1 MWSPLCGVSTE
12 GRRTG
17 SWELV
22 AIVPAMT
29 DRDSALRADIRR
41 LGTNLGET
49 LVRQVGPE
57 LLSLVEEVRAIT
69 KRLRS
74 EEDSA
79 TSELE
84 EVLGRL
90 DLDTTINLVRAFS
103 AFFFLA
109 NVAEQTH
116 RVNDPASGTEP
127 VDDPLA
133 AAVDRILEADVD
145 PALVADVI
153 SRLELRPVF
162 TAHPTEA
169 ARRSLLTKVAD
180 ISDLLTERGDP
191 RVTAAQQRRID
202 RRVSEIIDLMW
213 QTDELRHD
221 RPTPIDE
228 ARSAVYY
235 FDELFE
241 ETVGPLSDTLDEQFG
256 RLGRPPG
263 PDQFPI
269 RFGTWV
275 GGDRDGN
282 PNVTPEVTG
291 EVLAIQHEHG
301 LRNLIKAVEELAAE
315 LSVSGRLVEA
325 SPALEDS
332 LAEDRAALPEVFA
345 RFGELNARESHRL
358 KLAFVHQ
365 RLHNTRRR
373 FEDGSQHI
381 ASVDYLDGDEMLADL
396 RLIYDSL
403 MERRGELIA
412 GGSLTRLMRRV
423 VCFGFRLAT
432 MDIREDAGRVHDV
445 VAELYERLDGSSDTY
460 LAMDRPQRAVLLAGE
475 LENRRPL
482 SSSLVELAG
491 DNGSTVGAFRATRN
505 ALDTYGP
512 GTIESFILSMTV
524 AADDVLAAAVV
535 AREAG
540 LIDIHAGVARIG
552 FVPLFETIGEI
563 RGGAASVDELL
574 TVPAYRQIVALR
586 GDVQE
591 VMLGYS
597 DSNKHGGI
605 TTSQWE
611 LYQATR
617 AIRDVAARHGVKL
630 RFFHGRG
637 GTVGRGGGPTGDAIM
652 AQAFGTVDAAL
663 KLTEQGEVIADKYGL
678 PALAYR
684 NLEVALAAVLEA
696 SLLHRTS
703 RADAATLAR
712 WFDVMDTISDAAF
725 GAYRALVDDPDLVP
739 YFLTSTPVEELGA
752 MNIGS
757 RPARRPG
764 TGSGLDGLR
773 AIPWVFG
780 WTQSRQVVPGWYG
793 VGTGLEAARLAGH
806 GEVIDEMY
814 ERWSF
819 FRTFLSN
826 VEMTLT
832 KTDLAVAARYV
843 KRLVDPEHQHVFEDI
858 RSEYLRTVQETL
870 AVTGQANLLNRNPT
884 LARTLAVRD
893 VYIDPMSFV
902 QVELLAKARAGGGD
916 DQLRRALL
924 STVNGIAAGL
934 RNTG

>member
-1 MWSPLCGVSTE
+1 
-12 GRRTG
+12 
-17 SWELV
+17 
-22 AIVPAMT
+22 MT
-29 DRDSALRADIRR
+29 DRDSALRSDIRR
-41 LGTNLGET
+41 LGTSLGET
-49 LVRQVGPE
+49 LVRQVGPD
-57 LLSLVEEVRAIT
+57 LLALVEEVRAIT
-69 KRLRS
+69 KRLRA
-74 EEDSA
+74 EEGTDA
-79 TSELE
+79 TELE
-84 EVLGRL
+84 AALGRL
-90 DLDTTINLVRAFS
+90 DLDATINLVRAFS
-103 AFFFLA
+103 AYFFLA

-116 RVNDPASGTEP
+116 RVSDPASGSGP
-127 VDDPLA
+127 IDDSLA
-133 AAVDRILEADVD
+133 AAVDRILAAEVDAELIEDV
-145 PALVADVI
+145 VK
-153 SRLELRPVF
+153 RLEVRPVF

-169 ARRSLLTKVAD
+169 ARRSMLTKVAD
-180 ISDLLTERGDP
+180 ISDLLAARGDA
-191 RVTAAQQRRID
+191 RVTPTEQRRID
-202 RRVSEIIDLMW
+202 RRVSEIVDLMW

-241 ETVGPLSDTLDEQFG
+241 DTVGLLSDSVDEQLS
-256 RLGRPPG
+256 RLGITLG
-263 PDQFPI
+263 PDKFPV

-282 PNVTPEVTG
+282 PNVTPAVTA

-315 LSVSGRLVEA
+315 LSVSGRLVD
-325 SPALEDS
+325 STPALVDS
-332 LAEDRAALPEVFA
+332 LDEDRLALPTVFA
-345 RFGELNARESHRL
+345 RFGELNAREAYRL

-373 FEDGSQHI
+373 LEDRSQHVPG
-381 ASVDYLDGDEMLADL
+381 VDYLAAEEMISDL
-396 RLIYDSL
+396 RLMYDSL

-423 VCFGFRLAT
+423 ACFGFGLAT
-432 MDIREDAGRVHDV
+432 MDVREDAGLVHD
-445 VAELYERLDGSSDTY
+445 AIAALYQRLDGSGAAY
-460 LAMDRPQRAVLLAGE
+460 LSMDRPARVSLLAAE
-475 LENRRPL
+475 LESRRPL
-482 SSSLVELAG
+482 SSATIELSG
-491 DNGSTVGAFRATRN
+491 DVARTIGAFHAVRD
-505 ALDTYGP
+505 ALRTYGP

-524 AADDVLAAAVV
+524 GPDDVLAAAVA
-535 AREAG
+535 AREVG
-540 LIDIHAGVARIG
+540 LVDIHSGVAQIG
-552 FVPLFETIGEI
+552 FVPLFETIDEI
-563 RGGAASVDELL
+563 RGGADSLDRLL
-574 TVPAYRQIVALR
+574 SVPAYRRIVELR
-586 GDVQE
+586 GDLQE

-652 AQAFGTVDAAL
+652 AQAFGTVDAKL
-663 KLTEQGEVIADKYGL
+663 KLTEQGEVVADKYGL
-678 PALAYR
+678 PVLAYR
-684 NLEVALAAVLEA
+684 NLEVGLAAVLEA
-696 SLLHRTS
+696 SLLHRQS
-703 RADAATLAR
+703 RAAPETLTR
-712 WFDVMDTISDAAF
+712 WFETMDAVSEAAYS
-725 GAYRALVDDPDLVP
+725 AYRALIDDPDLVP

-752 MNIGS
+752 LNIGS

-764 TGSGLDGLR
+764 GSGLEGLR

-793 VGTGLEAARLAGH
+793 VGSGLASAREAGLGDLIA
-806 GEVIDEMY
+806 EMY

-819 FRTFLSN
+819 FRTFISN

-843 KRLVDPEHQHVFEDI
+843 KRLVDPAHQHVFEDI
-858 RSEYLRTVQETL
+858 RAEYLLTVGETL
-870 AVTGQANLLNRNPT
+870 AVTGEASLLDRNPT

-902 QVELLAKARAGGGD
+902 QVELLAQARTGGND
-916 DQLRRALL
+916 DKLRRALL
-924 STVNGIAAGL
+924 STMNGIAAGL

>member
-1 MWSPLCGVSTE
+1 
-12 GRRTG
+12 
-17 SWELV
+17 
-22 AIVPAMT
+22 MT
-29 DRDSALRADIRR
+29 DRDSALRSDIRR

-57 LLSLVEEVRAIT
+57 LLTLVEEVRAIT
-69 KRLRS
+69 KRLRT
-74 EEDSA
+74 EEGTDA
-79 TSELE
+79 SELE
-84 EVLGRL
+84 AVLGRL
-90 DLDTTINLVRAFS
+90 DVDTTINLVRAFS
-103 AFFFLA
+103 AYFFLA

-116 RVNDPASGTEP
+116 RVSDPSSGTGP

-133 AAVDRILEADVD
+133 AAVDRILHAGVDDALIADV
-145 PALVADVI
+145 VA
-153 SRLELRPVF
+153 RLEVRPVF

-180 ISDLLTERGDP
+180 ISALLAARGDP
-191 RVTAAQQRRID
+191 RATAAEQGRID

-221 RPTPIDE
+221 RPSPIDE

-241 ETVGPLSDTLDEQFG
+241 QTVGLLSDSVDTQFA
-256 RLGRPPG
+256 RLGAEVG
-263 PDQFPI
+263 PDEFPV

-282 PNVTPEVTG
+282 PNVTREVTA

-301 LRNLIKAVEELAAE
+301 LRNLIKAVEDLAAE

-325 SPALEDS
+325 APALEDS
-332 LAEDRAALPEVFA
+332 LAADRLALPKVYA
-345 RFGELNARESHRL
+345 RFGELNARESYRL

-365 RLHNTRRR
+365 RLHNTRQRL
-373 FEDGSQHI
+373 EDGSQHQPG
-381 ASVDYLDGDEMLADL
+381 VDYRTATDLLADL
-396 RLIYDSL
+396 RLMYDSL

-412 GGSLTRLMRRV
+412 RGSLTRLMRRV
-423 VCFGFRLAT
+423 AAFGFGLAT
-432 MDIREDAGRVHDV
+432 MDIREDSGRVHEV
-445 VAELYERLDGSSDTY
+445 IAALYERLDGSGAAYRS
-460 LAMDRPQRAVLLAGE
+460 MDRPARAALLAEE
-475 LENRRPL
+475 LNGRRPL
-482 SSSLVELAG
+482 SHATAALDG
-491 DNGSTVGAFRATRN
+491 DVAATMGAFRAVRD
-505 ALDTYGP
+505 ALETYGP

-524 AADDVLAAAVV
+524 GPDDVLAAAVA
-535 AREAG
+535 AREVG
-540 LIDIHAGVARIG
+540 LVDIHSGVAEIG
-552 FVPLFETIGEI
+552 FVPLFETIDEI
-563 RGGAASVDELL
+563 RGGADSLDRLL
-574 TVPAYRQIVALR
+574 SVPAYRQIVELR
-586 GDVQE
+586 GDLQE

-637 GTVGRGGGPTGDAIM
+637 GTVGRGGGPTGEAIM
-652 AQAFGTVDAAL
+652 AQAYGTVDATL
-663 KLTEQGEVIADKYGL
+663 KLTEQGEVVADKYGL
-678 PALAYR
+678 PVLAYR
-684 NLEVALAAVLEA
+684 NLEVSLAAVLEA
-696 SLLHRTS
+696 SLLHRQS
-703 RADAATLAR
+703 RADPETLAG
-712 WFDVMDTISDAAF
+712 WFGAMDAISDAAF
-725 GAYRALVDDPDLVP
+725 ATYRALIDDPDLVA
-739 YFLTSTPVEELGA
+739 YFLSSTPVEELGA
-752 MNIGS
+752 LNIGS

-764 TGSGLDGLR
+764 GGSGLEGLR

-793 VGTGLEAARLAGH
+793 VGSGLAAARAAGLEDLIA
-806 GEVIDEMY
+806 EMY

-819 FRTFLSN
+819 FRTFISN

-832 KTDLAVAARYV
+832 KTDLPVAARYV
-843 KRLVDPEHQHVFEDI
+843 KRLVDPAHHHVFEDI
-858 RSEYLRTVQETL
+858 RAEYLLTVRETL
-870 AVTGQANLLNRNPT
+870 AVTGEAGLLDRNPT

-893 VYIDPMSFV
+893 AYIDPVSFV
-902 QVELLAKARAGGGD
+902 QVELLAKARAGGND
-916 DQLRRALL
+916 DKLRRALL
-924 STVNGIAAGL
+924 STINGIAAGL

>member
-1 MWSPLCGVSTE
+1 MV
-12 GRRTG
+12 
-17 SWELV
+17 
-22 AIVPAMT
+22 
-29 DRDSALRADIRR
+29 DRDSALRSDIRR

-49 LVRQVGPE
+49 LVRQVGPD

-69 KRLRS
+69 KRLRG
-74 EEDSA
+74 EDA
-79 TSELE
+79 PDTSELE

-103 AFFFLA
+103 AYFFLA

-116 RVNDPASGTEP
+116 RVNDPVSGTGP
-127 VDDPLA
+127 VNDVLEA
-133 AAVDRILEADVD
+133 TVDRILAAQLDPDLVSDV
-145 PALVADVI
+145 VN
-153 SRLELRPVF
+153 RLEIRPVF

-180 ISDLLTERGDP
+180 IAELLSERGDS
-191 RVTAAQQRRID
+191 RATASELRRID
-202 RRVSEIIDLMW
+202 KRVSEIIDLMW

-241 ETVGPLSDTLDEQFG
+241 DTIGLLSDSVDEQLG
-256 RLGRPPG
+256 RLGVSLPP
-263 PDQFPI
+263 DRFPI

-282 PNVTPEVTG
+282 PNVTPEVTAQ
-291 EVLAIQHEHG
+291 VLAIQHEHG
-301 LRNLIKAVEELAAE
+301 LRNLIRAVEALAAE
-315 LSVSGRLVEA
+315 LSVSGRLTEATPELEA
-325 SPALEDS
+325 SLED
-332 LAEDRAALPEVFA
+332 DREMLPKVFG
-345 RFGELNARESHRL
+345 RFGQLNARESYRL
-358 KLAFVHQ
+358 KLAYVHQ
-365 RLHNTRRR
+365 RLHNTRNRL
-373 FEDGSQHI
+373 EDGSQHV
-381 ASVDYLDGDEMLADL
+381 AGVDYRTAEDLLDDL
-396 RLIYDSL
+396 RLLYDSL
-403 MERRGELIA
+403 MQRRGELIA
-412 GGSLTRLMRRV
+412 DGSLTRLMRRV
-423 VCFGFRLAT
+423 ACFGFRLAT
-432 MDIREDAGRVHDV
+432 MDIREDAGRVHEV
-445 VAELYERLDGSSDTY
+445 IASLYDRLDGSGDGYRS
-460 LAMDRPQRAVLLAGE
+460 MDRSARTTLLAEE
-475 LENRRPL
+475 LESRRPL
-482 SSSLVELAG
+482 SSPTVELDEAAAA
-491 DNGSTVGAFRATRN
+491 TLGAFTAIRL
-505 ALDTYGP
+505 ALDKYGP
-512 GTIESFILSMTV
+512 GTVESFILSMTV
-524 AADDVLAAAVV
+524 DADDVLAAAVA

-540 LIDIHAGVARIG
+540 LIDIHTGIARIG
-552 FVPLFETIGEI
+552 FVPLFETIDEI
-563 RGGAASVDELL
+563 RGGAASLDRLL
-574 TVPAYRQIVALR
+574 SLPSYRRIVELR
-586 GDVQE
+586 GNLQE

-617 AIRDVAARHGVKL
+617 AIRDVAVRHGVKL

-663 KLTEQGEVIADKYGL
+663 KLTEQGEVVADKYGL
-678 PALAYR
+678 PELAYR
-684 NLEVALAAVLEA
+684 NLEVGLAAVLEA
-696 SLLHRTS
+696 SLMHRHS
-703 RADAATLAR
+703 RADPDTLAR
-712 WFDVMDTISDAAF
+712 WFDVMDDISAAAYD
-725 GAYRALVDDPDLVP
+725 AYRSLIDDPDLVP

-764 TGSGLDGLR
+764 SGAGLEGLR

-793 VGTGLEAARLAGH
+793 VGSGLAAARRAGH
-806 GEVIDEMY
+806 AELISEMY
-814 ERWSF
+814 QRWSF
-819 FRTFLSN
+819 FRTFISN

-832 KTDLAVAARYV
+832 KTDLPVAARYV
-843 KRLVDPEHQHVFEDI
+843 KRLVDPAHQHVFDDI
-858 RSEYLRTVQETL
+858 RAEYEMTVAEVL
-870 AVTGQANLLNRNPT
+870 AVTGEASLLDRNPT

-893 VYIDPMSFV
+893 LYIDPMSFV
-902 QVELLAKARAGGGD
+902 QVELLAKARAGGND
-916 DQLRRALL
+916 DKLRRALL

>member
-1 MWSPLCGVSTE
+1 
-12 GRRTG
+12 
-17 SWELV
+17 
-22 AIVPAMT
+22 MT

-57 LLSLVEEVRAIT
+57 LLALVEEVRAIT
-69 KRLRS
+69 KRLRT
-74 EEDSA
+74 EEDA
-79 TSELE
+79 DASELE

-103 AFFFLA
+103 AYFVLA

-116 RVNDPASGTEP
+116 RVTDPASGTGPVEEP
-127 VDDPLA
+127 LG
-133 AAVDRILEADVD
+133 AAVDRILAADVE
-145 PALVADVI
+145 PELVSDVI

-169 ARRSLLTKVAD
+169 ARRSLLTKMAD
-180 ISDLLTERGDP
+180 ISDLLAERGDP
-191 RVTAAQQRRID
+191 RISTAQQRRID
-202 RRVSEIIDLMW
+202 RRVSEIVDLMW

-228 ARSAVYY
+228 ARSAIYY
-235 FDELFE
+235 FDELFD
-241 ETVGPLSDTLDEQFG
+241 ETVQPLSDTVEEQLA
-256 RLGRPPG
+256 RLGG
-263 PDQFPI
+263 TLEPDRFPI

-282 PNVTPEVTG
+282 PNVTPEVTA

-315 LSVSGRLVEA
+315 LSVSGRLVE
-325 SPALEDS
+325 STPALDDS
-332 LAEDRAALPEVFA
+332 LAHDRDVLPKVFA
-345 RFGELNARESHRL
+345 RFGQLNAREAHRL

-365 RLHNTRRR
+365 RLHNTRERL
-373 FEDGSQHI
+373 EDGSIHVPG
-381 ASVDYLDGDEMLADL
+381 VDYLDSDGMMADL
-396 RLIYDSL
+396 QLIYDSL
-403 MERRGELIA
+403 TERRGELIA
-412 GGSLTRLMRRV
+412 RGSLTRLMRRV
-423 VCFGFRLAT
+423 ACFGFRLAT
-432 MDIREDAGRVHDV
+432 MDIREDAGRVHEV
-445 VAELYERLDGSSDTY
+445 IAALYDRLDGSGKAY
-460 LAMDRPQRAVLLAGE
+460 LDMDRTARAALLSAE
-475 LENRRPL
+475 LDSRRPL
-482 SSSLVELAG
+482 SSR
-491 DNGSTVGAFRATRN
+491 TVALEGERASAMGAFTATRE

-524 AADDVLAAAVV
+524 AADDVLAAAVA

-540 LIDIHAGVARIG
+540 LIDIHSGVARIG

-563 RGGAASVDELL
+563 QGGADSVDALL
-574 TVPAYRQIVALR
+574 SIPAYRRIVELR
-586 GDVQE
+586 GDLQE

-617 AIRDVAARHGVKL
+617 AIRDVAHRHGVKL

-652 AQAFGTVDAAL
+652 AQAYGTVDATL

-684 NLEVALAAVLEA
+684 NLEVGLAAVLEA

-703 RADAATLAR
+703 RADDETLSR
-712 WFDVMDTISDAAF
+712 WFDVMDTVSDAAF
-725 GAYRALVDDPDLVP
+725 TAYRALVDDPDLVP

-764 TGSGLDGLR
+764 TGKGLDGLR

-780 WTQSRQVVPGWYG
+780 WTQSRQVVPGWFG
-793 VGTGLEAARLAGH
+793 VGTGLKAARAAGH
-806 GEVIDEMY
+806 GDVIDEMF

-819 FRTFLSN
+819 FRTFISN

-832 KTDLAVAARYV
+832 KTDLPVAARYV
-843 KRLVDPEHQHVFEDI
+843 KRLVDPEHQHVFDDI
-858 RSEYLRTVQETL
+858 RGEYERTVEETL
-870 AVTGQANLLNRNPT
+870 AVTGAGNLLNRNPT

-916 DQLRRALL
+916 DKLRRALL

>member
-1 MWSPLCGVSTE
+1 
-12 GRRTG
+12 
-17 SWELV
+17 
-22 AIVPAMT
+22 
-29 DRDSALRADIRR
+29 
-41 LGTNLGET
+41 
-49 LVRQVGPE
+49 
-57 LLSLVEEVRAIT
+57 
-69 KRLRS
+69 
-74 EEDSA
+74 
-79 TSELE
+79 
-84 EVLGRL
+84 
-90 DLDTTINLVRAFS
+90 
-103 AFFFLA
+103 
-109 NVAEQTH
+109 
-116 RVNDPASGTEP
+116 
-127 VDDPLA
+127 
-133 AAVDRILEADVD
+133 
-145 PALVADVI
+145 
-153 SRLELRPVF
+153 
-162 TAHPTEA
+162 
-169 ARRSLLTKVAD
+169 
-180 ISDLLTERGDP
+180 
-191 RVTAAQQRRID
+191 VTA
-202 RRVSEIIDLMW
+202 
-213 QTDELRHD
+213 
-221 RPTPIDE
+221 
-228 ARSAVYY
+228 
-235 FDELFE
+235 
-241 ETVGPLSDTLDEQFG
+241 
-256 RLGRPPG
+256 
-263 PDQFPI
+263 
-269 RFGTWV
+269 
-275 GGDRDGN
+275 
-282 PNVTPEVTG
+282 

-301 LRNLIKAVEELAAE
+301 LRNLIRAVEELAAE
-315 LSVSGRLVEA
+315 LSVSGRLVE
-325 SPALEDS
+325 STPALEES
-332 LAEDRAALPEVFA
+332 LAHDRELLPKVFA

-365 RLHNTRRR
+365 RLHNTRTRL
-373 FEDGSQHI
+373 EAGSQHVTG
-381 ASVDYLDGDEMLADL
+381 VDYLSSDEMLADL

-412 GGSLTRLMRRV
+412 RGSLTRLMRRV
-423 VCFGFRLAT
+423 ACFGFRLAT
-432 MDIREDAGRVHDV
+432 MDIREDAGRVHEV
-445 VAELYERLDGSSDTY
+445 VAELYERLDGSRDAY
-460 LAMDRPQRAVLLAGE
+460 LSMGRPERAALLAAE
-475 LENRRPL
+475 LESRRPL
-482 SSSLVELAG
+482 ASPMVELTG
-491 DNGSTVGAFRATRN
+491 DNASTLGAFQATRA

-524 AADDVLAAAVV
+524 DADDVLAAAVV
-535 AREAG
+535 ARESG
-540 LIDIHAGVARIG
+540 LIDIHSGIARIG

-563 RGGAASVDELL
+563 RGGAASVDALL
-574 TVPAYRQIVALR
+574 SRPAYRRIVELR

-652 AQAFGTVDAAL
+652 AQAYGTVDATL

-684 NLEVALAAVLEA
+684 NLEVGLAAVLEA

-703 RADAATLAR
+703 RADAETLAR

-725 GAYRALVDDPDLVP
+725 TAYRALVDDPDLVP

-764 TGSGLDGLR
+764 TGKGLDGLR

-780 WTQSRQVVPGWYG
+780 WTQSRQVVPGWFG
-793 VGTGLEAARLAGH
+793 VGTGLAAARQAGH
-806 GEVIDEMY
+806 GDVIDEMY

-819 FRTFLSN
+819 FRTFVSN

-832 KTDLAVAARYV
+832 KTDLPVAARYV
-843 KRLVDPEHQHVFEDI
+843 KRLVDPEHQHVFETI
-858 RSEYLRTVQETL
+858 RNEYERTVEQTL
-870 AVTGQANLLNRNPT
+870 AVTGEAGLLNRNPT

-902 QVELLAKARAGGGD
+902 QVELLAKARAGGSD
-916 DQLRRALL
+916 DKLRRALL